1 MVLDWR
7 NYKAVQKVNLYIIIH
22 NNIISSSIYIIHL
35 IPNKISIIWKQALDQ
50 SLWRALENQS
60 AEIHWF
66 LEFTPYETI
75 FILVSCS
82 ALSFAMLTYKLLK
95 KQRLNFYYQGEFFH
109 SQNDIRAKNF
119 MALTHFVQSIHKCAT
134 YNV

>member
-60 AEIHWF
+60 AEIH
-66 LEFTPYETI
+66 
-75 FILVSCS
+75 
-82 ALSFAMLTYKLLK
+82 
-95 KQRLNFYYQGEFFH
+95 
-109 SQNDIRAKNF
+109 
-119 MALTHFVQSIHKCAT
+119 
-134 YNV
+134 